1 MENYTFN
8 LNEADIEQE
17 LRCVI
22 CLTLPSAPL
31 QCQGC
36 DSIMCKECSKSMGS
50 PFNCPLRCKNPNYG
64 KVKPKTMLLFDHL
77 KLRCEK
83 CLETFKCL
91 EFAKHKA
98 KCGRKSSIFASND
111 DNESIE
117 ESTAL
122 PFHHY
127 PRSNPRKKPAK
138 MMKKKFVEASP
149 GKTGTNPFDHY
160 QKSNSRRK
168 PEEVNRKDSAE
179 TTLDPDVRELL
190 DYYIPDSQKKPAKM
204 MRKKTVETTPE
215 PLQTPLILDDDVIEI
230 IQPDQVYEGERESL
244 ECQWSFSGLVIGLIT
259 LFMMWKIA
267 STGIEMIF
275 LDSNLKFKWICKG
288 YDEVEMYDGI
298 HDLCFF
304 SYGGLGVGII
314 AVGQFAVGLISF
326 CQVGIGLLF
335 GFGQAIGG
343 CGVTIGQIA
352 ASFYV
357 HAGMVGVAFY
367 RAKYAMGVHFL
378 YPFLFNKSYCA
389 QCNRVD
395 E

>member
-8 LNEADIEQE
+8 LNEADVEQE

-50 PFNCPLRCKNPNYG
+50 PSNCPLRCKNPNYG

-83 CLETFKCL
+83 CWETFKCL
-91 EFAKHKA
+91 EFAKHEA

-111 DNESIE
+111 DNESTE
-117 ESTAL
+117 PPVT
-122 PFHHY
+122 
-127 PRSNPRKKPAK
+127 K
-138 MMKKKFVEASP
+138 
-149 GKTGTNPFDHY
+149 PFDHY
-160 QKSNSRRK
+160 QKSNPRKQPAKMMRKKIAETSSEK
-168 PEEVNRKDSAE
+168 PETKPF
-179 TTLDPDVRELL
+179 DPDQKSN
-190 DYYIPDSQKKPAKM
+190 SQKKSAKM

-215 PLQTPLILDDDVIEI
+215 PLQTPLIPDDDAIEI
-230 IQPDQVYEGERESL
+230 IQPDQVYEGERKSR
-244 ECQWSFSGLVIGLIT
+244 QWYFSGLVIGLIT
-259 LFMMWKIA
+259 LFMMWKFA
-267 STGIEMIF
+267 STGIEMILF
-275 LDSNLKFKWICKG
+275 DSNLKFKWICKG
-288 YDEVEMYDGI
+288 YDSMDRYEESI

-304 SYGGLGVGII
+304 SYGGMGVGII
-314 AVGQFAVGLISF
+314 AFGQFAVGLISF

-335 GFGQAIGG
+335 GVGQVIGG
-343 CGVTIGQIA
+343 CGVTIGQAA

-357 HAGMVGVAFY
+357 YAGMVGVAFY

-378 YPFLFNKSYCA
+378 YPFLFKKSYSA
-389 QCNRVD
+389 QCNKVD